1 MIDIFIHFV
10 LTSSLFPV
18 TLMVEINSFAF
29 QNVSRRK
36 DVSPMPRRTNP
47 RPAANSTVTNAD
59 GVDETITVYSDPAE
73 CP

>member
-1 MIDIFIHFV
+1 MYFV
-10 LTSSLFPV
+10 LTPSLFPV
-18 TLMVEINSFAF
+18 TLIVKINSFSF
-29 QNVSRRK
+29 QDVSRRK

>member
-1 MIDIFIHFV
+1 
-10 LTSSLFPV
+10 
-18 TLMVEINSFAF
+18 MVEINSFAF